1 VVLLALVV
9 SAGLLGGLARPP
21 LGAHAVH
28 PRLRHA
34 GLLGGGAVLN
44 AASLLFDG
52 NVAILSLTAS
62 LAVLIAFAATNRHVT
77 GIAVVGLGL
86 LVNLA
91 PVAMDGGMP
100 VRPGALVRAG
110 LVAPD
115 DLVGTELRG
124 ARHLETDRDVLGV
137 LGDALPLRPLGEVL
151 SLGDLIVV
159 AGAGDA
165 VRELSRR
172 RPRRRSVATDTG
184 HRASPG
190 DAPAGGSATIDLAS
204 DQRPTSTPELVG

>member
-21 LGAHAVH
+21 LGTHAVH

-52 NVAILSLTAS
+52 NVAILSLAAS
-62 LAVLIAFAATNRHVT
+62 LVVLIAFAVTNRHVT

-115 DLVGTELRG
+115 DWSAPSCGEPATS
-124 ARHLETDRDVLGV
+124 
-137 LGDALPLRPLGEVL
+137 RPT
-151 SLGDLIVV
+151 
-159 AGAGDA
+159 
-165 VRELSRR
+165 
-172 RPRRRSVATDTG
+172 ATCS
-184 HRASPG
+184 AS
-190 DAPAGGSATIDLAS
+190 SATPCPCDRSARCCPSAI
-204 DQRPTSTPELVG
+204 